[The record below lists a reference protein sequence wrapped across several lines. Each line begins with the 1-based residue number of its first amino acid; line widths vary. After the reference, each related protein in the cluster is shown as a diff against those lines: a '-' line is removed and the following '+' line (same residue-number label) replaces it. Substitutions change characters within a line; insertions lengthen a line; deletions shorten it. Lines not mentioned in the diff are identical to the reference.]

1 MSVASIPGITNRGR
15 AHDPRVSGFCL
26 PKPRRR
32 CQRKMFEG
40 EPYAEAY
47 APKQAEEIWDRYF
60 LVSGW

>member
-1 MSVASIPGITNRGR
+1 
-15 AHDPRVSGFCL
+15 
-26 PKPRRR
+26 
-32 CQRKMFEG
+32 MFEG